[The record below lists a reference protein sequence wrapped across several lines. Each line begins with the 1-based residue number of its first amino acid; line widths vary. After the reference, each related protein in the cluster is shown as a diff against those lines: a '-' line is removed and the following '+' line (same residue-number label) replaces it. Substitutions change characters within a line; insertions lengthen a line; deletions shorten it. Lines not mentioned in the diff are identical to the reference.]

1 MEQLTYATLYT
12 GSDAKTHFKD
22 DAMPWH
28 PVASSAPE
36 PPHVTPLQDATKIG
50 FLRSPVGRQT
60 DWHPAPRKQ
69 FVMVLTGILEVEAG
83 DGEKRKFTPGSVLL
97 VTDVDGMGHRT
108 QGVGEQE
115 VFLVWVPIQTASKSS
130 LPQCGNKLTVFPHFI
145 SS

>member
-28 PVASSAPE
+28 PVASSAPA

-50 FLRSPVGRQT
+50 FLRSPVGRKA
-60 DWHPAPRKQ
+60 DWHPAPSKQ
-69 FVMVLTGILEVEAG
+69 FVMVLTGVMEVEAG
-83 DGEKRKFTPGSVLL
+83 DGEKRTFTPGSVLL

-108 QGVGEQE
+108 QVVGEQE
-115 VFLVWVPIQTASKSS
+115 VLLVWMPI
-130 LPQCGNKLTVFPHFI
+130 P
-145 SS
+145 